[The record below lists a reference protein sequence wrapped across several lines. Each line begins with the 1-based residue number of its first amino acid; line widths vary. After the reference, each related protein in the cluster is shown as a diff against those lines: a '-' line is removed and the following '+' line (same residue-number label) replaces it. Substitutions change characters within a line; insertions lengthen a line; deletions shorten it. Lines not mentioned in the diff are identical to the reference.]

1 MNIWAV
7 KLHNSPLEA
16 GVLRDEAP
24 LGLLE
29 VDDFPDSVE
38 VLSTL
43 CCEYVNRTDGYHVL
57 TSGRTFLY
65 WR

>member
-1 MNIWAV
+1 MGNRVAQ
-7 KLHNSPLEA
+7 HSPLEA

-24 LGLLE
+24 LSLLE

-38 VLSTL
+38 VLSTF
-43 CCEYVNRTDGYHVL
+43 CFEYVKGIRGYHVL

>member
-1 MNIWAV
+1 MNIWAIV
-7 KLHNSPLEA
+7 LHNSSLEA
-16 GVLRDEAP
+16 GVLRDESP
-24 LGLLE
+24 LSLLE

-38 VLSTL
+38 VLSTF
-43 CCEYVNRTDGYHVL
+43 CCEYVKETRGWHVL